1 MNKITIRYQ
10 NFTHYFG
17 ILTQKDAEVLKN
29 KNHLHKSPFYK
40 GYLFGRFPELF
51 GACEECLDFLIIN
64 NAEPLLN
71 YEIWVNG
78 QKAALVQITK
88 KAADRVNWFLKKHD
102 YTMRF
107 KKER

>member
-10 NFTHYFG
+10 NFTHYYW
-17 ILTQKDAEVLKN
+17 ILTQKDVEILKK
-29 KNHLHKSPFYK
+29 KNFLHKSPFYK
-40 GYLFGRFPELF
+40 GYLCGRLPGLS
-51 GACEECLDFLIIN
+51 GACEECLDFLVVD

-88 KAADRVNWFLKKHD
+88 KAADRANWFLKKHD